1 MCAHN
6 DCVPLVLSTF
16 GWEVSPDDPTRAQYA
31 NEPPTRREWL
41 IDRCIA
47 PIVAALDAA
56 GVYMLGSCCGHGN
69 GPGEITLADGRRLFV
84 ASDLDVPVL
93 QAFHNARWPNRRFE
107 KR

>member
-6 DCVPLVLSTF
+6 DTVPLTLTTIQWATKEDPPDYDPGPPFRRV
-16 GWEVSPDDPTRAQYA
+16 WE
-31 NEPPTRREWL
+31 

-47 PIVAALDAA
+47 PIVEALDRA
-56 GVYMLGSCCGHGN
+56 GIFMLGSCCGHGN

-84 ASDLDVPVL
+84 HQD
-93 QAFHNARWPNRRFE
+93 R